1 MAESFAELLK
11 LPDDELMEWYDRV
24 AAHTV
29 VGTAH
34 YMNVLVWRH
43 NDRQAKEM
51 ILLTTQM
58 RRLTIIFTVAAIFSV
73 ALSIAMLTVMLLDFL
88 KP

>member
-11 LPDDELMEWYDRV
+11 LPDDELMERYDRV
-24 AAHTV
+24 AEHTS

-34 YMNVLVWRH
+34 YMNILVWRH
-43 NDRQAKEM
+43 NDRQAKAM
-51 ILLTTQM
+51 IRLTTQI
-58 RRLTIIFTVAAIFSV
+58 RWLTIVFTVAAIFAV
-73 ALSIAMLTVMLLDFL
+73 GLSIAMLTVMLLEFL